1 MMNLNTLKDYY
12 YNSPLWLKKLYA
24 SIPFDIRNGT
34 DYRNWK
40 HFLQSNCNT
49 EEYELLKL
57 KETLVHAYE
66 NTPFYYDMF
75 TAIGAHP
82 NDVNSPKELS
92 LLPLINKQTV
102 KENFN
107 AMTARNINAKDLFF
121 VTTGGSS
128 GQSTKFLQSKN
139 VWAKESAFIYD
150 YFKKY
155 GYSVDKMKKAS
166 LRGGNF
172 NGLAPNV
179 FWKFNPIY
187 NEIQLSPFHLSNDT
201 VRHYVDI
208 LNKEKPAYL
217 HGYPS
222 TTLALVKF
230 MQDNHLELFYQ
241 IDTIFLISEDYTD
254 KNIADIKSFFNC
266 RVTTFFGH
274 SERLIFAG
282 AASEDLKTYQIDRR
296 YGLFELLDETGKSIS
311 QEGVRGEMVGTSFDN
326 FAQPLIRYKTS
337 DMSTYESYESRILT
351 TIKGERNK
359 EFIVGKNDETIFLIA
374 LNVHT
379 DDYKNIIDG
388 QFVQTKKGNIDF
400 NIVVNNSFQEHERQ
414 TVLNILQDRAGF
426 AVDFNVNIVPKLE
439 VTHRGKVLPL
449 VQKL

>member
-1 MMNLNTLKDYY
+1 MNLNTLKDYY
-12 YNSPLWLKKLYA
+12 YNSPLWLKRLYA

-40 HFLQSNCNT
+40 HFLNSNCNT

-57 KETLVHAYE
+57 KETLVYAYE

-75 TAIGAHP
+75 TALGAHP
-82 NDVNSPKELS
+82 NDINSPAELS
-92 LLPLINKQTV
+92 LLPLIDKQTV
-102 KENFN
+102 KENFD
-107 AMTARNINAKDLFF
+107 AMTARNINPKDLFF

-128 GQSTKFLQSKN
+128 GQATKFLQSKN

-150 YFKKY
+150 YFEKY
-155 GYSVDKMKKAS
+155 GYSVDKTKKAS

-187 NEIQLSPFHLSNDT
+187 NEVQLSPFHLSNET
-201 VRHYVDI
+201 IPFYVDI
-208 LNKEKPAYL
+208 LNKERPTYL
-217 HGYPS
+217 HAYPS

-230 MQDNHLELFYQ
+230 MQDNRLELFYQ

-254 KNIADIKSFFNC
+254 KNIAEIKSFFNC
-266 RVTTFFGH
+266 RVVTFFGH

-296 YGLFELLDETGKSIS
+296 YGLFELLDESGKAIS
-311 QEGVRGEMVGTSFDN
+311 QEGVKGEMVGTSFDN

-337 DMSTYESYESRILT
+337 DMSAYKSCESSILT

-359 EFIVGKNDETIFLIA
+359 EFIVGKNGETIFLIA
-374 LNVHT
+374 LNVHS
-379 DDYKNIIDG
+379 DDYKNIING
-388 QFVQTKKGNIDF
+388 QFIQSKKGKADF
-400 NIVVNNSFQEHERQ
+400 NIVVNNNFQEHERLNI
-414 TVLNILQDRAGF
+414 LNILQDRAGF
-426 AVDFNVNIVPKLE
+426 SVDFNVNVVPRLE

-449 VQKL
+449 IQKL